1 MKLTPSTIEALII
14 ILREIIT
21 LLLNA
26 KREHKKHGNKSM
38 EEEGDSDD

>member
-1 MKLTPSTIEALII
+1 MKLTPKTIEALIW
-14 ILREIIT
+14 LLKEIIT

>member
-1 MKLTPSTIEALII
+1 MKLSPSTIEALII

-21 LLLNA
+21 LLLNT
-26 KREHKKHGNKSM
+26 KKEHKKHGNKSM

>member
-14 ILREIIT
+14 ILREIIS

-26 KREHKKHGNKSM
+26 KKEHKKHGNKSM